1 MVVYQV
7 MKEKNPLEYSPL
19 VLAYIGDAVYEEYTR
34 ERVLLQNPDMP
45 AHKLHIENVKYVKAH
60 AQSRSALAL
69 ENMLTEQEEAV
80 FKRGRNAKSATSP
93 KNADILEYR
102 RATGLEALFGYLHL
116 SGQAE
121 RLSELMRVA
130 FDNAAERNDV
140 K

>member
-1 MVVYQV
+1 

-60 AQSRSALAL
+60 AQSRSASAL
-69 ENMLTEQEEAV
+69 EGMLTEQETAV
-80 FKRGRNAKSATSP
+80 FKRGRNAKSPTSP
-93 KNADILEYR
+93 KNADVLEYR
-102 RATGLEALFGYLHL
+102 RATGLETLFGYLHL
-116 SGQAE
+116 SGQEE
-121 RLSELMRVA
+121 RKRELMRIA
-130 FDNAAERNDV
+130 FDNAKDENAAERNDV